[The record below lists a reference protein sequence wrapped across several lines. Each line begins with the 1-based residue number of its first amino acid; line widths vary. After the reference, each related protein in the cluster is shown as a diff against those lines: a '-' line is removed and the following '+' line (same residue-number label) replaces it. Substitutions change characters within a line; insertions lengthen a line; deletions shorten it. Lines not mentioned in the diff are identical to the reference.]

1 MLATHQLKII
11 EDRHKRSYQPHRKG
25 GSTSSE
31 GISKLA
37 AFAIPAHYPKGTILF
52 VEGQPTRGVFILH
65 SGRVKLFTSSAG
77 GKNFILGFANPGE
90 ILGLAGTVSGAPYEA
105 WAEATEL
112 TQTGFVQREHFVD
125 ILRCH
130 GELAMQVAIH
140 LGNSYRSAI
149 AGARMMVLSRSA
161 SQKLAKFLLDW
172 CESNRPFQDETVAQ
186 FVLTHEEISQV
197 IGTSRETVTRL
208 LSGFKKRGLIQW
220 KGCNLVL
227 TDKAGLLNSA
237 AD

>member
-11 EDRHKRSYQPHRKG
+11 EDRHNRPYQPHRKG

-31 GISKLA
+31 GIISNLE
-37 AFAIPAHYPKGTILF
+37 AFAIPAYYPKGTVLF

-65 SGRVKLFTSSAG
+65 SSRVKLFTSSAG

-112 TQTGFVQREHFVD
+112 TQTGFIQRKHFVN
-125 ILRCH
+125 ILRCY
-130 GELAMQVAIH
+130 GEIAMQVAIQ

-172 CESNRPFQDETVAQ
+172 CESNRPFQDA
-186 FVLTHEEISQV
+186 QV

-237 AD
+237 VD